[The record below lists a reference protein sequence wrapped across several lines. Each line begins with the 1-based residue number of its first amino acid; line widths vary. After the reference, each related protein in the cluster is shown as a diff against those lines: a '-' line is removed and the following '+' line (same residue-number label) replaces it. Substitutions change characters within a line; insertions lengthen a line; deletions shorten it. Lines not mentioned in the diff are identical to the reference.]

1 MFISKDTVTE
11 ALNFIIQYADDI
23 DVGNL
28 LKNCKLR
35 LNNREPRQK
44 ITDKNLMSN
53 KELLLLKLCLA
64 ILNILGSFQEQYTK
78 SN

>member
-1 MFISKDTVTE
+1 MFISKDTATE

-28 LKNCKLR
+28 LKNCKFR

-44 ITDKNLMSN
+44 IIDKNLMSN
-53 KELLLLKLCLA
+53 KELLLKLCLA
-64 ILNILGSFQEQYTK
+64 N
-78 SN
+78 

>member
-28 LKNCKLR
+28 LKNYKLR
-35 LNNREPRQK
+35 LNKR
-44 ITDKNLMSN
+44 
-53 KELLLLKLCLA
+53 
-64 ILNILGSFQEQYTK
+64 
-78 SN
+78 

>member
-28 LKNCKLR
+28 LKNCKFR
-35 LNNREPRQK
+35 L
-44 ITDKNLMSN
+44 ITENQDRK
-53 KELLLLKLCLA
+53 
-64 ILNILGSFQEQYTK
+64 
-78 SN
+78 